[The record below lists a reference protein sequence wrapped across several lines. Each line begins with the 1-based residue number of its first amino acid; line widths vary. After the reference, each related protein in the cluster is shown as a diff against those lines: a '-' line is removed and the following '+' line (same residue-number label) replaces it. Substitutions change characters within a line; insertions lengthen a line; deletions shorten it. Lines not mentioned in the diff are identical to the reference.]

1 MKNIHEIEVK
11 LVGKEW
17 KDAVDRAFESE
28 VKEAKV
34 DGFRKGKVPRAV
46 YEKKYGKASLYYT
59 AINNEIGNMYSK
71 VLKDNKLEPI
81 MDPKID
87 VVEVD
92 DDKLTIKFTVT
103 TKPEVKI
110 KKYKD
115 LKVKKDTVKVTK
127 EEIDTE
133 IDNLRNRYADLVI
146 KDGKIESGD
155 IAVIDFEGFLGKEAF
170 EGGKGENY
178 SLTIGSNTFIPGFED
193 QLIGHKA
200 GDNVDVKVT
209 FPEEYQAPELQG
221 KKATFKV
228 TIHEVK
234 TKELPEL
241 DEDFFLDLEMKD
253 VKSEKDLR
261 KVTEEQIKA
270 RKTYDV
276 ENKYI
281 DDLLAEVEKN
291 TTVEIPNELVEEEID
306 RMIHEYG
313 HNLEMQGINLEMFYQ
328 YTNSDEKA
336 LRDQMRND
344 AEKRVKYRFMLEE
357 IATLEKVKITD
368 KQVDTEAEK
377 LAKQYNVT
385 KDEFLTHSG
394 GIEAIRYDLTIAKV
408 IEIIKGKE
416 NKED

>member
-1 MKNIHEIEVK
+1 
-11 LVGKEW
+11 
-17 KDAVDRAFESE
+17 
-28 VKEAKV
+28 
-34 DGFRKGKVPRAV
+34 
-46 YEKKYGKASLYYT
+46 
-59 AINNEIGNMYSK
+59 
-71 VLKDNKLEPI
+71 

-87 VVEVD
+87 VVDVD

-115 LKVKKDTVKVTK
+115 LKVKKETVKVTK
-127 EEIDTE
+127 EEIDKE

-200 GDNVDVKVT
+200 GDKVDVKVT

-241 DEDFFLDLEMKD
+241 DDDFFLDLEMKD

-261 KVTEEQIKA
+261 KVTEDQITA
-270 RKTYDV
+270 RKTYDI

-281 DDLLAEVEKN
+281 DNLLEEVEKN

-328 YTNSDEKA
+328 YTNSDEQA
-336 LRDQMRND
+336 LREQMRHD

-357 IATLEKVKITD
+357 IATLEKVKVTD
-368 KQVDTEAEK
+368 KQVDTEATK
-377 LAKQYNVT
+377 LAKQYNVS
-385 KDEFLTHSG
+385 KDEFLAHSG
-394 GIEAIRYDLTIAKV
+394 GVEAIRYDLMIAKV
-408 IEIIKGKE
+408 IEIIKGEEK
-416 NKED
+416 

>member
-11 LVGKEW
+11 LEGKKWTE
-17 KDAVDRAFESE
+17 AVDRAFDQE
-28 VKEAKV
+28 VKNAKV
-34 DGFRKGKVPRAV
+34 DGFRKGKVPRNV
-46 YEKKYGKASLYYT
+46 FEKKYGKSSLYYT

-87 VVEVD
+87 VVSVD
-92 DDKLTIKFTVT
+92 DKGLTIKFTIT

-115 LKVKKDTVKVTK
+115 LKVKKETVKVTK
-127 EEIDTE
+127 EEIDNE

-146 KDGKIESGD
+146 KTGKIESGD
-155 IAVIDFEGFLGKEAF
+155 IAVIDFEGFLGKEPF

-200 GDNVDVKVT
+200 GDKVDVKVT

-261 KVTEEQIKA
+261 NVCEEQIKA

-281 DDLLAEVEKN
+281 DELLAEVEKN

-336 LRDQMRND
+336 LREQMRND

-357 IATLEKVKITD
+357 IATLEKVKVTD
-368 KQVDTEAEK
+368 KEVDTEATK

-385 KDEFLTHSG
+385 KDEFLAHSG
-394 GIEAIRYDLTIAKV
+394 GVEAIRYDLTIQKV
-408 IEIIKGKE
+408 INIIKGEEK
-416 NKED
+416 

>member
-1 MKNIHEIEVK
+1 MKNVHELEATLK
-11 LVGKEW
+11 GKEW
-17 KDAVDRAFESE
+17 KEAIDKAFLSE
-28 VKEAKV
+28 QKNAKV

-46 YEKKYGKASLYYT
+46 YEKKYGKMSLYYA
-59 AINNEIGNMYSK
+59 AINNEIGNMYTK
-71 VLKDNKLEPI
+71 LLKDNKLEPI

-87 VVEVD
+87 VKEVD
-92 DDKLTIKFTVT
+92 DDKLVVSFVVT

-115 LKVKKDTVKVTK
+115 LKVKKETVKVTK
-127 EEIDTE
+127 EEIDAE
-133 IDNLRNRYADLVI
+133 IENLRSRYADLVI

-155 IAVIDFEGFLGKEAF
+155 IAVIDFEGFIGKEAF

-200 GDNVDVKVT
+200 GDKVDVKVT
-209 FPEEYQAPELQG
+209 FPEEYQAAELQG

-241 DEDFFLDLEMKD
+241 DEDFFLDLEMEG
-253 VKSEKDLR
+253 VKSEKELR
-261 KVTEEQIKA
+261 TVTEDQIKA
-270 RKTYDV
+270 RKTYDI

-306 RMIHEYG
+306 RMVHEYG
-313 HNLEMQGINLEMFYQ
+313 HNLEHQGITLEMFYQ
-328 YTNSDEKA
+328 FTNSDEQA
-336 LRDQMRND
+336 LREQMRND

-357 IATLEKVKITD
+357 IASLEKVNITD
-368 KQVDTEAEK
+368 KQVDKEAEK

-385 KDEFLTHSG
+385 KEEFLTHSG
-394 GIEAIRYDLTIAKV
+394 GAEALRYDLMISKV
-408 IEIIKGKE
+408 IEIIKGEEK
-416 NKED
+416 